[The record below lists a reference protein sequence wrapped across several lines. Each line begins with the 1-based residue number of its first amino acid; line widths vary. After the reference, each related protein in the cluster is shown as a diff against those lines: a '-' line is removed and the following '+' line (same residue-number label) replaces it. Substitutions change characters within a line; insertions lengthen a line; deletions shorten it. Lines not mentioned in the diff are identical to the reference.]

1 MKKRFLPPSYFNTSV
16 ILMIALHLIFPLK
29 SIITSPYNYF
39 GLLLLLLGF
48 LMNIWASEYFKKVQ
62 TAIKPFQKSS
72 YLVTEGLFKYSRH
85 PMYLGMVVALLGLF
99 LFLGSIT
106 PIIII
111 PMFIYSIKKKFIQ
124 VEEKTLE
131 EKFGEQYLTYKK
143 KVRCWI

>member
-99 LFLGSIT
+99 SFLGSIT